1 MVAYFVC
8 LVLATA
14 GIGWWVG
21 AQVESSIIQRTAAV
35 TGLYIESFIGP
46 HLQSLDTQDALR
58 PADAAALRKLLADT
72 ELGRTVVSFKVWSP
86 DGTVLFSDLPQLVG
100 RQFPPDADLVE
111 TFAGAVTADVSDLGA
126 QENEYE
132 RTRWSRLLQIYVPVR
147 ADGSGRIVAAAEFY
161 QLPDALDAD
170 VASARLQSWAV
181 VLLAAFASYLLV
193 GFIVRRAGITIA
205 GQDRRLRE
213 QVTELSSL
221 LAEVENLNASL
232 HVAAGQTIE
241 VATEERRRIGA
252 DIHDGPIQAM
262 ALARLRLEAF
272 QDSSATPGHDDSRLA
287 AAHGAIGDAL
297 AELRQIAAG
306 LRLPDLARQTPAEA
320 ISRACDDHA
329 RRSGTVIQNDVGNLP
344 ADAPLPVK
352 IALFRGL
359 QEALSNATRHGGGIG
374 VAVRSW
380 AADGFINTE
389 VRDRGPG
396 FVISPERSDSG
407 LGLTGIR
414 ERAAILGGTA
424 TITSRPGRGTT
435 VHISLPL
442 DVPETAGEAIQGAIA
457 HTPDRTIARTGGIA

>member
-1 MVAYFVC
+1 MVSYLVC

-21 AQVESSIIQRTAAV
+21 LQVESGIIQRTAAV

-46 HLQSLDTQDALR
+46 HLQSLDTQGTLSPSDV
-58 PADAAALRKLLADT
+58 AALRQLLAGTD
-72 ELGRTVVSFKVWSP
+72 LGRTVVSFKVWSL
-86 DGTVLFSDLPQLVG
+86 DGTVLFSDLPQLIG
-100 RQFPPDADLVE
+100 RQFPADQDLLE
-111 TFAGAVTADVSDLGA
+111 TFAGAITADVSGLTA
-126 QENEYE
+126 LENEFE

-170 VASARLQSWAV
+170 VSAARLGSWAV

-213 QVTELSSL
+213 QVEELSAL
-221 LAEVENLNASL
+221 LAEVESLNARL

-241 VATEERRRIGA
+241 VAAEERRRIGA
-252 DIHDGPIQAM
+252 DIHDGPMQAM

-272 QDSSATPGHDDSRLA
+272 QESHATPGSDDPRLA
-287 AAHGAIGDAL
+287 AAYGAIGDSL

-306 LRLPDLARQTPAEA
+306 LRLPDLARQAPAQV
-320 ISRACDDHA
+320 ITRACDDHT
-329 RRSGTVIQNDVGNLP
+329 RRSGTVIQREIGDLP
-344 ADAPLPVK
+344 EDAPLAVK

-359 QEALSNATRHGGGIG
+359 QEALSNATRHAGGIG
-374 VAVRSW
+374 VGVRSW
-380 AADGFINTE
+380 AADGFISVD
-389 VRDRGPG
+389 VRDSGPG
-396 FVISPERSDSG
+396 FAVSPERSAAG

-424 TITSRPGRGTT
+424 TITSRPGQGTR

-442 DVPETAGEAIQGAIA
+442 DVPEPTAGVMEAGVVAATDGAMA
-457 HTPDRTIARTGGIA
+457 PSEGVG